1 MKIKVQIK
9 DLVKSFNSR
18 LNKITIEDAVPLEI
32 FNSDGEQIKVAYLSS
47 DETAH
52 TPYSIIAGR
61 LPKRVFW
68 DRYNSSLDTHFYT
81 SGNIFHI
88 HSNESR
94 KNAILLESELIIPD
108 VYKKVRKD
116 IGYLSN
122 TFENV
127 FTWSKDLLD
136 ILPNALFIPASGVW
150 YGTKRWGGDPTGSA
164 QKNKLVSIVAS
175 DKSMCPMHVWRK
187 DVALHLLN
195 NSKVD
200 VMGKVVNKYVSC
212 DEIFSNYMYSIVIEN
227 AQDDYYFTEKILNCF
242 ASKTIPIYI
251 GARKISSFF
260 NPQGIIEILEPS
272 VEMIDDIISNCSEE
286 DYNNRIEAIDDNFN
300 RVQKYLTI
308 EDYIASEYP
317 HVFGF

>member
-81 SGNIFHI
+81 SNNIFHI
-88 HSNESR
+88 HSNSSR
-94 KNAILLESELIIPD
+94 KNAILLESEVIIPQ
-108 VYKKVRKD
+108 VFKKVRNNLS
-116 IGYLSN
+116 YLTN
-122 TFENV
+122 NFENV

-136 ILPNALFIPASGVW
+136 RLPNARFVPASGVW
-150 YGTKRWGGDPTGSA
+150 YGTERWGGDPLGNV
-164 QKNKLVSIVAS
+164 QKNKLVYIVAS
-175 DKSMCPMHVWRK
+175 DKTMCPMHIWRK
-187 DVALHLLN
+187 QVALHLLHN
-195 NSKVD
+195 PNVE
-200 VMGKVVNKYVSC
+200 VMGKIVNKYVSC
-212 DEIFSNYMYSIVIEN
+212 DEIFSSFMYSIVIEN
-227 AQDDYYFTEKILNCF
+227 ALDDYYFTEKILNCF

-251 GARKISSFF
+251 GARKISEFF
-260 NPQGIIEILEPS
+260 NSEGIIEVSVPS
-272 VEMIDDIISNCSEE
+272 IEEIDKAIMNCSVN
-286 DYNNRIEAIDDNFN
+286 DYLSRIEAIEDNFN

-308 EDYIASEYP
+308 EDYITNEYP
-317 HVFGF
+317 QVFGF